1 MSDLLN
7 PHQRGAV
14 TIALRA
20 FEEQLRQCDEWI
32 QGRTEE
38 GALYRRRFA
47 FSEERRM
54 LVREQIA
61 QALACIADLADRCSL
76 SAQEEDAAAML
87 RAGFSASWA
96 ALCDVRADKLKRY
109 GQVAPSLAQALD
121 PSIETLIELSLS
133 LARTL
138 SGDADG

>member
-7 PHQRGAV
+7 LYQRGAL

-20 FEEQLRQCDEWI
+20 FEEQLRQCDEWM

-38 GALYRRRFA
+38 GMLYQRQFFLSRESRT
-47 FSEERRM
+47 
-54 LVREQIA
+54 LVREQIT
-61 QALACIADLADRCSL
+61 QALACIADLAGRFGL
-76 SAQEEDAAAML
+76 PVQEEDAVAML

-109 GQVAPSLAQALD
+109 GQVAPGLAQALE

-133 LARTL
+133 LTRTL
-138 SGDADG
+138 SDGADE

>member
-20 FEEQLRQCDEWI
+20 FEEQLRQCDEWM

-38 GALYRRRFA
+38 GTLYRRRF
-47 FSEERRM
+47 FLSEERRT

-61 QALACIADLADRCSL
+61 QALACIADLADQCSL
-76 SAQEEDAAAML
+76 SAQEEDAVAML
-87 RAGFSASWA
+87 RAGLSASWA
-96 ALCDVRADKLKRY
+96 ALCDVRANKLKRY

-138 SGDADG
+138 SGDADR